1 MATNQT
7 SGVRWSGL
15 SDERPW
21 TPSPEAQARA
31 YAAHLKAKEAQEAE
45 VAAYAAER
53 KAQMR
58 GAA

>member
-1 MATNQT
+1 MPTQT

-15 SDERPW
+15 SDEPLFKA
-21 TPSPEAQARA
+21 SPEALAEA
-31 YAAHLKAKEAQEAE
+31 YAAHLKAKARQEAE
-45 VAAYAAER
+45 VAAYAAQR